1 MAGPDEVRRVTGV
14 TADRLAALGIHLDGS
29 ETNEELAAMQ
39 EGVERF
45 EDAVQA
51 RGGDLMVDEGVPG
64 KPLQPD
70 DPHFALP
77 RRRPFEAVA
86 EYVERLARA
95 TEAVIQHPSLDSQSD

>member
-1 MAGPDEVRRVTGV
+1 MAGPDEVRRVTRV

-29 ETNEELAAMQ
+29 ETTEELAAMQ

-70 DPHFALP
+70 GPHFALP

-95 TEAVIQHPSLDSQSD
+95 TEAVIQHPSLDA